1 MSLFIK
7 KLPALNLLAWI
18 PADGRRWWMTG
29 LAVAALGCST
39 PVAAPKAEA
48 PAEFLEENAEG
59 DVAAPSARSSQST
72 KQGAPLTRPL
82 PSPSKATVA
91 PSSPVA
97 KAPLAG
103 PPRAL
108 AIAPAQLKAVQS
120 CREVVNRFTPVYGAL
135 FAQLPAGTYAKTNT
149 TIEQLSF
156 ATASQCDDPNLRKA
170 LMSAAIDVVNNH
182 SSRVGVILPLT
193 GAYAKQATYVV
204 NGLRAAFEESGV
216 SFDKSVVLK
225 DSGGQPSGV
234 ASRLAELVFKD
245 RVTMVIGGFEREAA
259 VTLVEWSERLL
270 LPVMILHRERELI
283 NPAKYAYSVYPDEER
298 LASTLAVASRE
309 RNFKRIALLKP
320 NSGRAN
326 KVTDYFKAAVLAS
339 GGKVVAELT
348 YTSNHFESMQ
358 AAAKALLHTEMRGRE
373 QEYRQAYQAA
383 KAAAQAEGVAFNAKM
398 VVLKPIVDIDAVFI
412 PDDFRSVRYFAK
424 IFKFNQV
431 DKLAL
436 IGNHEWRSP
445 ALLEPYDEFLN
456 GSIFGDFIGSY
467 KKLPAAISAP
477 TLAASPFF
485 VDPQMVQAVDFQV
498 VGYRAGRIAKA
509 IVLQPG
515 LSRRAIPRAMARL
528 KGDQVGLPINGP
540 IFDKDR
546 HSYWP
551 TYVFSIAPHEL
562 RLLHAMASGKAA
574 AQSAVQAPVA
584 GKSCANPADRRC
596 LAGGTGARLIPS
608 NAGPRL

>member
-7 KLPALNLLAWI
+7 GPAKNNLRIWQLADGCFWLLTGLLLAS
-18 PADGRRWWMTG
+18 
-29 LAVAALGCST
+29 LGCWA

-48 PAEFLEENAEG
+48 PSEFLEENAEK
-59 DVAAPSARSSQST
+59 DVATPSARLGQST
-72 KQGAPLTRPL
+72 KPGALVARPL
-82 PSPSKATVA
+82 PSPSKAALA
-91 PSSPVA
+91 PSSA
-97 KAPLAG
+97 AARAPLAG

-108 AIAPAQLKAVQS
+108 AIAPAQLKAMQS

-135 FAQLPAGTYAKTNT
+135 FAQLPTGSYAKTNT
-149 TIEQLSF
+149 TLEQLSF
-156 ATASQCDDPNLRKA
+156 ATSVQCDDPNLRKA
-170 LMSAAIDVVNNH
+170 LMQAAIDVVNNH

-204 NGLRAAFEESGV
+204 NGLRAAFEESGA
-216 SFDKSVVLK
+216 SFDKLVVLK
-225 DSGGQPSGV
+225 DSGSQPSGV

-283 NPAKYAYSVYPDEER
+283 NSAKYAYSVYPDEER

-320 NSGRAN
+320 NSGRAD
-326 KVTDYFKAAVLAS
+326 KMTAYFKAAVLAS

-348 YTSNHFESMQ
+348 YTSNQFESMQ
-358 AAAKALLHTEMRGRE
+358 AAAKTLLHTEMRGRE
-373 QEYRQAYQAA
+373 KEYRQAYQAA

-398 VVLKPIVDIDAVFI
+398 VVLKPVLDIDAVFI

-509 IVLQPG
+509 VVLLPG
-515 LSRRAIPRAMARL
+515 LNRRAIPRTMARL
-528 KGDQVGLPINGP
+528 NGDQAGLPTNGLV
-540 IFDKDR
+540 FDKDR

-551 TYVFSIAPHEL
+551 TYVFGIAPHEL
-562 RLLHAMASGKAA
+562 RLQHAMASGNAA
-574 AQSAVQAPVA
+574 AQSAVQAPGS
-584 GKSCANPADRRC
+584 GKSCANTADRRC
-596 LAGGTGARLIPS
+596 LARASGAAP
-608 NAGPRL
+608 